1 MASHLPFIVLNMS
14 VYSSNYMR
22 CKLRGQTEM
31 VSRYYFDS
39 QVAAK
44 ENWLIED
51 QGWKIVALII
61 RYVESVPK
69 SQPNSMCYTC
79 K

>member
-51 QGWKIVALII
+51 QG
-61 RYVESVPK
+61 
-69 SQPNSMCYTC
+69 
-79 K
+79 